1 MRQSIKRH
9 GIRRHEF
16 RTAAIG
22 MLALSLALGG
32 CAQQPDYEPAAA
44 DRLQAEV
51 LELSTAAASGDH
63 AAALTSLAELDAD
76 ARDALARKQISAER
90 YDSIAAAAALVRADL
105 EAAIAVPVAPVES
118 EESGDSDEDDAD
130 DAEESDEQPGN
141 DNNGNGNKGPKGPKK
156 PKD

>member
-1 MRQSIKRH
+1 MKHSVRRH
-9 GIRRHEF
+9 GGSG
-16 RTAAIG
+16 TVMIG
-22 MLALSLALGG
+22 MLAMGLALGG
-32 CAQQPDYEPAAA
+32 CTQQPDYEPAAA

-90 YDSIAAAAALVRADL
+90 YDSIAAAASLVRADL
-105 EAAIAVPVAPVES
+105 EAAIAAAVPVEPVD
-118 EESGDSDEDDAD
+118 SGDSDEDDSKDSEDSEDSD
-130 DAEESDEQPGN
+130 DSDDSDEQPGK
-141 DNNGNGNKGPKGPKK
+141 GNKGQKGPKK